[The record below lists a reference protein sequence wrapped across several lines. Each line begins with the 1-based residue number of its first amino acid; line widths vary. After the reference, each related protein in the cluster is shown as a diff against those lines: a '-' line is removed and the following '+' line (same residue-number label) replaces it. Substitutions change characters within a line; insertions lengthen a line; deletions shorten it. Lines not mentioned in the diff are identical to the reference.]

1 MSLPAV
7 IIATAKLRPGSD
19 AEFTA
24 WKARHDEAIGTFPG
38 FLGSDII
45 PPTKPGS
52 NEWTIMMNFQTRE
65 DAVAWQK
72 SPARA
77 EIVAAGAPIFEG
89 GTIGEIME
97 TGEAQRPDTNVTEVI
112 FSKIKPGMESKYREW
127 AARMQAAQA
136 RSPGYQGMFLQPAN
150 EPGGV
155 WTTIIRFDTAA
166 HLEEWMA
173 SPVRKEMLSESA
185 DFVEHEQLTRLA
197 TSFPGW
203 VPVDP
208 MTGEG
213 PPNWKTAMLVLL
225 GLFPIVMLELRFL
238 NPIFS
243 GWGWNSSFATFIG
256 NSVSVALTSFATMPL
271 FVAWFGWWLFGKKAK
286 TAAVTWGG
294 AAFICVLFAIEIA
307 ALWRLLPW

>member
-7 IIATAKLRPGSD
+7 IIATVKLRPGSD
-19 AEFTA
+19 EEFTA
-24 WKARHDEAIGTFPG
+24 WKAFHDEVIGKFPG

-45 PPTKPGS
+45 PPTQEGS
-52 NEWTIMMNFQTRE
+52 NEWTIMLNFATHE

-72 SPARA
+72 SPDRTNV
-77 EIVAAGAPIFEG
+77 ISAGVPIFDG
-89 GTIGEIME
+89 GTIGEVIDSN
-97 TGEAQRPDTNVTEVI
+97 AAHRPDTNVTEVI
-112 FSKIKPGMESKYREW
+112 FSKIKSGKEDDYRKW

-136 RSPGYQGMFLQPAN
+136 KSPGYKGMYFQPAS
-150 EPGGV
+150 EPGGI

-173 SPVRKEMLSESA
+173 SPSRKEMLSESS

-238 NPIFS
+238 NPIFAS
-243 GWGWNSSFATFIG
+243 WGWNSSFATFIG
-256 NSVSVALTSFATMPL
+256 NAVSVALTSFATMPL
-271 FVAWFGWWLFGKKAK
+271 FVAWFGWWLFGKTAK

-294 AAFICVLFAIEIA
+294 AAFILVLFALEVRI
-307 ALWRLLPW
+307 LWRLLPW